1 MTLYG
6 VRKESHRPR
15 HKAQEASVWRFLAL
29 DERWSFRNFFG
40 PPISEHLVGISRML
54 QSNKV
59 SNPIISFALF
69 GYIWPN
75 SQSSLLVFDSFCV
88 GWLGFPMCPSTT
100 LGFSHFWRSPLIY
113 FYWGHTLLIVLL
125 RCKPRDPSWGEFHS
139 ASYEKKR
146 PNYHMHKTCT
156 VFSAFLFVLFR
167 YLSFSILG

>member
-100 LGFSHFWRSPLIY
+100 LGFSHFWRSSPLFI
-113 FYWGHTLLIVLL
+113 FIEAIHYWSFFCGANQETLHEVNSTQH
-125 RCKPRDPSWGEFHS
+125 PT
-139 ASYEKKR
+139 KK
-146 PNYHMHKTCT
+146 KGQTITCT
-156 VFSAFLFVLFR
+156 KPALFFSQLFCLF
-167 YLSFSILG
+167 YSVICHFQF